1 MHCIHADRL
10 MRFILYINKKRSSS
24 GFASDTGNTQMSSW
38 LAIERT
44 AASLLVGVGVSNVKI
59 IEQIQ
64 TVYSAVWIT
73 LAQTT
78 QSPLILKCKLLES
91 RHKTLIAC

>member
-44 AASLLVGVGVSNVKI
+44 AASLLVGVSNVKNYRTNTNRI
-59 IEQIQ
+59 FCCLDHTGTDNSI
-64 TVYSAVWIT
+64 
-73 LAQTT
+73 
-78 QSPLILKCKLLES
+78 SPDFKMQAS
-91 RHKTLIAC
+91 RV